1 MSADHLKAV
10 SIDQLRIGMYVTKL
24 DIAWLDSPFL
34 SHSRLIRQAED
45 ITALRAAGVKKLVI
59 DLQRGAAL
67 EEEMPSTPEETVA
80 PAAVAVATKAAPA
93 GPPADS
99 GTQKPAVKTDFAR
112 EMAAA
117 VQLRGKIKKA
127 VENLQRAFEVETP
140 IQVADLVPLV
150 DATLQ
155 SLARNDQALMSLVHL
170 SRKSQKIADHVFGS
184 FCLVLNLALVRQ
196 IPESEREQ
204 LALAA
209 LLHEAGWAQLPV
221 NLVGK
226 RTRYSPKETKLVL
239 QHTLIGDRVLARSE
253 LPELTRRLVAEH
265 HELLDGSGYPRG
277 LKGAQIHPLSQL
289 LSVVDAYEERVHQ
302 LCDEPGLTPT
312 NALRSLYRD
321 AERGAFSPEVVAAFI
336 GMLGIYPTTALVLL
350 NTGEKALVKQH
361 DPDAPLS
368 PRILVLTDA
377 QGGLIQPPLAVDLRE
392 QGGEPVRAIESA
404 LDPHSPAAEFMRRLP
419 SLEDLL
425 DA

>member
-1 MSADHLKAV
+1 MSADHLKAI
-10 SIDQLRIGMYVTKL
+10 SIAQLKVGMFVTKL
-24 DIAWLDSPFL
+24 DISWLDSPFL
-34 SHSRLIRQAED
+34 SHSRLIRQLDE
-45 ITALRAAGVKKLVI
+45 IESLRAAGVKKLII
-59 DLQRGAAL
+59 DLQRGSAPEPAL
-67 EEEMPSTPEETVA
+67 EVPVAAKSA
-80 PAAVAVATKAAPA
+80 PAATLVAPGEPVKDAIAVPDKA
-93 GPPADS
+93 
-99 GTQKPAVKTDFAR
+99 AVKTDFAR

-117 VQLRGKIKKA
+117 VQLRGKIKKM
-127 VENLQRAFEVETP
+127 VENVQRAFEVEAP
-140 IQVADLVPLV
+140 VQVVDLIPLV

-196 IPESEREQ
+196 VSEREREE

-209 LLHEAGWAQLPV
+209 LLHEAGWVQLPI
-221 NLVGK
+221 NLLGK
-226 RTRYSPKETKLVL
+226 RTRYTKNELKLVH
-239 QHTLIGDRVLARSE
+239 QHTQIGDRILRRSE

-277 LKGAQIHPLSQL
+277 LKGAELHPLGQL

-312 NALRSLYRD
+312 NALRSLYKD

-336 GMLGIYPTTALVLL
+336 GMLGIYPTTSLVQL
-350 NTGEKALVKQH
+350 NTGEKALVKLH
-361 DPDAPLS
+361 DTDAPLL
-368 PRILVLTDA
+368 PRILVVVDVEGNLM
-377 QGGLIQPPLAVDLRE
+377 QPPLEVDLRH
-392 QGGEPVRAIESA
+392 QSGDLPRTIECA
-404 LDPHSPAAEFMRRLP
+404 LDPHTSAGELLRRLP